1 MKQKGDLVRFLKKQ
15 ITIENQI
22 AESLDRSLSE
32 IYNPAVKGVL
42 KGISLESAK
51 HAEMYNSAIAIM
63 SSISQALDQENLDTQ
78 KCFVEKHVRME
89 SELIEELTRILSSVE
104 DEKVNVLLNSI
115 LMDKRRHL
123 ELLKQV
129 LEITA
134 IKEAITGEN
143 WQDIWWDMV
152 WKDSRGSI

>member
-1 MKQKGDLVRFLKKQ
+1 MRQKGDLVRFLEKQ

-22 AESLDRSLSE
+22 AESLNRSLSE
-32 IYNPAVKGVL
+32 IGNPAVKGVL

-51 HAEMYNSAIAIM
+51 HAEMYNSTIALM
-63 SSISQALDQENLDTQ
+63 SSVSQALEQENLDKQ
-78 KCFVEKHVRME
+78 KYFVEKHIKME
-89 SELIEELTRILSSVE
+89 FELIEELTRILPSVE
-104 DEKVNVLLNSI
+104 DEKVKLLLNSI
-115 LMDKRRHL
+115 LMDKKRHL
-123 ELLKQV
+123 ELLKQI

-134 IKEAITGEN
+134 IKEAMTGEN